1 MHYIIWLRV
10 CTCAVLMIQ
19 GLTLVPGPGAEQ
31 CLQIHGI
38 RSARKSDTFI
48 HPALWTGSGW
58 SRNFFPDP
66 RIRQEGRSQINYI
79 LFQILGLQI
88 QANTA
93 RSQQVY
99 RRSKSV

>member
-1 MHYIIWLRV
+1 
-10 CTCAVLMIQ
+10 MIQ

-66 RIRQEGRSQINYI
+66 E
-79 LFQILGLQI
+79 LFVPDQ
-88 QANTA
+88 A
-93 RSQQVY
+93 RSKESDKLNCISNF
-99 RRSKSV
+99 RLADSG